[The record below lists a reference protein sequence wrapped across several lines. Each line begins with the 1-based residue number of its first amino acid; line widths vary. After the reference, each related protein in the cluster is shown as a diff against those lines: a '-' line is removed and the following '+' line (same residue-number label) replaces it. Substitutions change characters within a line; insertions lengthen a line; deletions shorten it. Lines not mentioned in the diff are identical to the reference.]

1 MHALILAGGSG
12 TRFWPLSRPERPK
25 QLVRLFG
32 EGSMVFETVRRLEG
46 LIEKEDIRI
55 VCGESLAQDT
65 LESAGLP
72 LDQAVVEPIA
82 KNTCAAIILGVV
94 AIEARVES
102 DPVIVVMPSD
112 HFVANR
118 GRFQELLSQASE
130 LAEAGNIVTLGIS
143 PTRPETGFGYIKFAD
158 RMGSGFSV
166 ERFVEKPNL
175 ETALGYLN
183 DGHYLWNAGIFIF
196 KASTVLAELNRQKPE
211 MARAFDR
218 IREAQNAANF
228 ETVLEDEF
236 SKVESVSIDYAIMEN
251 ATNMVVIPAD
261 MGWSDVGHWAAIPEV
276 IEAGENGNVSNLDP
290 VLIDTQDSIVFSEE
304 KDRTIALVG
313 VRDLVVVDTPDALLV
328 IPKSRAQDVK
338 LVVEELANRQTT
350 RK

>member
-32 EGSMVFETVRRLEG
+32 EGSMVFETVRRLDG

-55 VCGESLAQDT
+55 VCGKSLAHDT
-65 LESAGLP
+65 VESAGLP
-72 LDQAVVEPIA
+72 LDQAVVEPMA

-94 AIEARVES
+94 AVDAKVES

-112 HFVANR
+112 HFVAR
-118 GRFQELLSQASE
+118 QGRFQELLAE
-130 LAEAGNIVTLGIS
+130 AAKLAEAGNIVTLGIT

-158 RMGSGFSV
+158 SLGSGFNV
-166 ERFVEKPNL
+166 DRFVEKPNL
-175 ETALGYLN
+175 DTALSYLN

-196 KASTVLAELNRQKPE
+196 KASTILAELNRQKPE

-218 IREAQNAANF
+218 IRDAFSTVNF
-228 ETVLEDEF
+228 ESVLREEF
-236 SKVESVSIDYAIMEN
+236 STMESVSIDYAIMEN
-251 ATNMVVIPAD
+251 AANMVVIPAD
-261 MGWSDVGHWAAIPEV
+261 IGWSDVGHWAAIPEV
-276 IEAGENGNVSNLDP
+276 IEAGENGNVSNHDP
-290 VLIDTQDSIVFSEE
+290 VLIDTHDSIVFSEN
-304 KDRTIALVG
+304 KARTIALVG

-338 LVVEELANRQTT
+338 LVVEELATRQTT